1 MRTTFLVKNR
11 DGKEMTDT
19 PRYILAKKYVR
30 YVGDPIL
37 AIVAETLSSA
47 QSIAEKIIID
57 FEELDCVS
65 NISTAIKKDSPLVRE
80 ESF

>member
-1 MRTTFLVKNR
+1 MLVINFK
-11 DGKEMTDT
+11 
-19 PRYILAKKYVR
+19 
-30 YVGDPIL
+30 

-65 NISTAIKKDSPLVRE
+65 NISTAIKKVVDLVRRVC
-80 ESF
+80 